1 MIGVLTQN
9 FDYFFQAKGGSIAF
23 VKDDS
28 SMDADT
34 NATRGEEASL
44 LVYVNG
50 SHEYVIFDPQN
61 NKEPEISKRTPKN
74 IQADEPGEFA
84 VWLRCSLS

>member
-50 SHEYVIFDPQN
+50 SHECYLW
-61 NKEPEISKRTPKN
+61 SPKQQGAIN
-74 IQADEPGEFA
+74 
-84 VWLRCSLS
+84 